1 MLSNDIPATPRARPP
16 AQTRRSVPMQVK
28 QSPPPP
34 YVAASALRLRNKL
47 ETLAASPIG
56 TPVRDSALI
65 PSQLSF
71 SVEEMSWMKERS
83 REELTDLLTKAE
95 NIIRERENREWDFA
109 LLWSDALTVF

>member
-16 AQTRRSVPMQVK
+16 AQARRSVSMQVK

-34 YVAASALRLRNKL
+34 YVASALRLRTTL

-56 TPVRDSALI
+56 TPVRESALN

-95 NIIRERENREWDFA
+95 NIIKERENREWDIA
-109 LLWSDALTVF
+109 LFWSDALTVF